1 MIVDSTALPEQVVDD
16 VIASGFQSAG
26 QRCSALRV
34 LFVQDGIADK
44 VINMIRGAMREL
56 HVGNPSNLSTDVG
69 PVIDLKAL
77 ASLEEHAEQMKT
89 KATLLHICDMDEQE
103 TKNGTFFAPRLYEIS
118 DLSVLEREVFGPCVH
133 VIRFKPNQLE
143 DVMTQ
148 IVKTKFGLT
157 MGIHSR
163 IGEKCAYLAERS
175 VAGNVYVN
183 RNMIGAIVG
192 VQPFGGRGLS
202 GTGPK
207 AGGPHY
213 LTRLV
218 KCANSVDITPLTKS
232 QVAAKQKL
240 ASTAENQIGA
250 INDSMETLK
259 TSFYEWRFEPLP
271 NRVSVMRQL
280 LAHLSTSDQA
290 ADLLPNIEKT
300 ISVARNQLL
309 RIENKL
315 ALPIQLPGPTGE
327 SNWLSFEAR
336 GVLMSLLD
344 TQANIEQWLVATISA
359 LAAGNSLVIV
369 AENDS
374 LASIAQLI
382 VDAVK
387 ETGITDKIIRIMP
400 LNYTDNLLANEL
412 LSGAMVD
419 KASDWQGYFAQKI
432 AERVGEILPVICEN
446 DFDLLYYRLIT
457 EKTVSIDT
465 TAAGGNAS
473 LMTMAEDGMIDL

>member
-1 MIVDSTALPEQVVDD
+1 
-16 VIASGFQSAG
+16 
-26 QRCSALRV
+26 
-34 LFVQDGIADK
+34 
-44 VINMIRGAMREL
+44 
-56 HVGNPSNLSTDVG
+56 
-69 PVIDLKAL
+69 
-77 ASLEEHAEQMKT
+77 
-89 KATLLHICDMDEQE
+89 
-103 TKNGTFFAPRLYEIS
+103 
-118 DLSVLEREVFGPCVH
+118 
-133 VIRFKPNQLE
+133 
-143 DVMTQ
+143 
-148 IVKTKFGLT
+148 
-157 MGIHSR
+157 
-163 IGEKCAYLAERS
+163 
-175 VAGNVYVN
+175 
-183 RNMIGAIVG
+183 
-192 VQPFGGRGLS
+192 
-202 GTGPK
+202 
-207 AGGPHY
+207 
-213 LTRLV
+213 
-218 KCANSVDITPLTKS
+218 
-232 QVAAKQKL
+232 
-240 ASTAENQIGA
+240 
-250 INDSMETLK
+250 METLK